1 MSFDEIDDF
10 VDATSALFAYPEAS
24 HQCRGR
30 PTRSLRATHIA
41 REPDRGGILV
51 REVPYS
57 SYVNALDN
65 ARGRGLGRWS
75 ASYSQG
81 NSSRSS
87 ANILAKGPQP
97 RASGLLMFIIV

>member
-1 MSFDEIDDF
+1 MDLDHVNDLVDPTASF
-10 VDATSALFAYPEAS
+10 FAYPEAS
-24 HQCRGR
+24 YKSRGR
-30 PTRSLRATHIA
+30 FTRSLRATHIA
-41 REPDRGGILV
+41 RKPDRGGILV